1 MSSSQMA
8 QCKESQISRLW
19 RRWVGSTLLAG
30 LLMLAA
36 PLAQAGLFGRLLH
49 PQVDSGSGKVARLAF
64 RLDDA
69 SFVPTTVVWSPDGR
83 FIATSGTQTR
93 TIHIWDVA
101 QRKLVK
107 VLELPYQPAPGYHN
121 MAWSPDGRYLATCNA
136 FAASLRI
143 YATKDW
149 SVAKDFGWED
159 AIACGKPAF
168 SSDGKELTVCGW
180 NLTTFATNDWHVI
193 RQLKNVQIVGG
204 KVVNLPHPWASNL
217 LMHDMAYVPGTH
229 TLVFGAG
236 KFTKGTGV
244 CEPSAPF
251 GPFAGLLYV
260 LKPGHT
266 ALPAPFVVYCRPHG
280 RDVSL
285 LAVNP
290 DGKTL
295 VTVTGASEK
304 ISANGLDVIAEPG
317 NNTKVIRLA
326 DGRDVT
332 PPLTW
337 LSNNVP
343 GGLAYTP
350 DGRYLIMGE
359 AGLYHN
365 DHPVYIIDAR
375 TMQLLDTVHAPPD
388 VSDLAVAPDSTG
400 FAVATGTGVT
410 VWTFVRSGGG
420 QSKASAMVN
429 LVRAQT
435 PRASH

>member
-1 MSSSQMA
+1 MSSSRMA
-8 QCKESQISRLW
+8 QCKDSRVSRAW
-19 RRWVGSTLLAG
+19 RRWGGATLLAT

-49 PQVDSGSGKVARLAF
+49 PQGDSGSGKVARLAF

-69 SFVPTTVVWSPDGR
+69 SFEPFTVVWSPDGR
-83 FIATSGTQTR
+83 FIATTGTTTR
-93 TIHIWDVA
+93 SIHIWDVA

-107 VLELPYQPAPGYHN
+107 VLELPNPPSPFTHDL
-121 MAWSPDGRYLATCNA
+121 AWSPDGRYLAACNA
-136 FAASLRI
+136 FATSPISVRI
-143 YATKDW
+143 YSAKDW
-149 SVAKDFGWED
+149 SVAKDLGND
-159 AIACGKPAF
+159 DGAIGCIKPAY
-168 SSDGKELTVCGW
+168 SSDGTELTVLGVD
-180 NLTTFATNDWHVI
+180 LITFATSDWRVI
-193 RQLKNVQIVGG
+193 RRIKSVQV
-204 KVVNLPHPWASNL
+204 KREFSNIAKAWYNQIL
-217 LMHDMAYVPGTH
+217 ELHDMAYVSGTH
-229 TLVFGAG
+229 TLVLGG
-236 KFTKGTGV
+236 GEFTKGTGI
-244 CEPSAPF
+244 CEPTTAPF
-251 GPFAGLLYV
+251 SPYAGLAYV
-260 LKPGHT
+260 VKHGDT
-266 ALPAPFVVYCRPHG
+266 ALPPPFVVYCRPHG

-295 VTVTGASEK
+295 ATVTGASEK
-304 ISANGLDVIAEPG
+304 IGANGLDVITEPG

-375 TMQLLDTVHAPPD
+375 TMHLLDTVHAPPD
-388 VSDLAVAPDSTG
+388 VVDLAVAPDSSG
-400 FAVATGTGVT
+400 FAVATGTGVV
-410 VWTFVRSGGG
+410 VWTFVR
-420 QSKASAMVN
+420 
-429 LVRAQT
+429 R
-435 PRASH
+435 